1 MLELKINEKYIFRLF
16 NSLSKTR
23 QVCDTG
29 TRKFRDKKKKKNECH
44 FSGLFFPHSSALLKR
59 EKMTSCKTS

>member
-29 TRKFRDKKKKKNECH
+29 TRKFRDKKKKKMNVISVGFFFHTVVH
-44 FSGLFFPHSSALLKR
+44 FSR
-59 EKMTSCKTS
+59 EKK